1 MTEVSPSSK
10 KVDDFLSSISELSQE
25 RLREDQKRQ
34 RDLQRNID
42 ALRSRSNSSSPV
54 KSSSYQS
61 SMPRSS
67 SRGHDDIPSLKF
79 NRSLRSNNEN
89 FSTNMKDLDEDKPP
103 EMPQRPDS
111 ARRQYR
117 SSRGDAFNETPP
129 PMPRRPAY
137 ESEESPPPMPLRR
150 DIKKFGPPKPSKP
163 SGMSSKFDIELI
175 NPIPMKTKPELL
187 SKRDDIKVQHIPKSP
202 LTEGQKYRSF
212 TELENDIRKGS
223 DVGGKTKDMV
233 DDLFAVNS
241 ISNTKPLKPI
251 KSYKLST
258 KPNSKD
264 KVEGTPNVVPKPTY
278 LNALSATKNQSEPSS
293 IQSSISSA
301 KQRYIP
307 EHNNPN
313 DVSIIKSS
321 SPQREKKQN
330 SWIDSAIKK
339 NDTPESPVKA
349 ANRVKDSPT
358 KHVKS
363 SEPEYLSS
371 LARKKSPDTHNS
383 DSKTPPKP
391 PKPSL
396 ETYTKAEN
404 ELLKSQMQKLSS
416 SKNKSAPPKPV
427 KPSISKYEEQD
438 TEVLKLQMQKLSHGK
453 NAPPKPSKPS
463 PKKYQEEDNAILLS
477 QMKKLGRN
485 SNSSITRGSTQQT
498 NPEGLAALA
507 KLKPVKTVPS
517 PKSASSNSIPEP
529 IKKLEHIK
537 TSDKSVKK
545 SPSPERAVAAK
556 TSSSSD
562 LSDSKSSSKG
572 THSFQDQLSSIIRA
586 STVPNVRASK
596 PAANI
601 PRANT
606 LPLHENTAGAA
617 QSKLTHPNK
626 GRSKGPK
633 RRLPKKIAKNPSTAD
648 NAGSASAHANANSN
662 HSTTQIIDFK
672 HKKVPPPVNKASKQK
687 ALDNLKPSR
696 NFSGEL
702 FI

>member
-34 RDLQRNID
+34 RELQRNVD
-42 ALRSRSNSSSPV
+42 AMRLRLNSSSPV
-54 KSSSYQS
+54 KGWSYQP
-61 SMPRSS
+61 MPYNS
-67 SRGHDDIPSLKF
+67 SRGHDDIPLLKF
-79 NRSLRSNNEN
+79 NRSLRLNNEK
-89 FSTNMKDLDEDKPP
+89 FSANMKDLDEDKPP

-111 ARRQYR
+111 GGRQYR
-117 SSRGDAFNETPP
+117 SSRVDAFNETPP
-129 PMPRRPAY
+129 PMPQRPVA
-137 ESEESPPPMPLRR
+137 ESEESPPPMPPRR
-150 DIKKFGPPKPSKP
+150 DIKKSGPPKPSKP

-175 NPIPMKTKPELL
+175 NPVPMKTKPELL
-187 SKRDDIKVQHIPKSP
+187 SKRDDIEVQPIKPKSP

-212 TELENDIRKGS
+212 TELENGIRQGS
-223 DVGGKTKDMV
+223 DVGEKTKDMV

-241 ISNTKPLKPI
+241 ITNSKPLKPI
-251 KSYKLST
+251 KSDKLST
-258 KPNSKD
+258 KPNSQG
-264 KVEGTPNVVPKPTY
+264 KVEETPNVVPKPTY
-278 LNALSATKNQSEPSS
+278 LSALSATKKQTESS
-293 IQSSISSA
+293 LIQSSISGT

-307 EHNNPN
+307 EHNNPS

-330 SWIDSAIKK
+330 SWLDSAIKK
-339 NDTPESPVKA
+339 NDTPESVHKET
-349 ANRVKDSPT
+349 DLPT

-363 SEPEYLSS
+363 PEYLSL
-371 LARKKSPDTHNS
+371 LAKKKSPDTHNP
-383 DSKTPPKP
+383 DFRTPPKP
-391 PKPSL
+391 PKPSI
-396 ETYTKAEN
+396 ETYTKEEN

-416 SKNKSAPPKPV
+416 SKNKSAPPKPA

-463 PKKYQEEDNAILLS
+463 PKKYQDEDNAILLS

-485 SNSSITRGSTQQT
+485 SNSSTARGSTQQT

-507 KLKPVKTVPS
+507 KLKPVKVAPLS
-517 PKSASSNSIPEP
+517 KSASSNSIPEP
-529 IKKLEHIK
+529 IKKLEHMK
-537 TSDKSVKK
+537 TSDRTLKK
-545 SPSPERAVAAK
+545 SPPPERPAA
-556 TSSSSD
+556 TRTPSSSD
-562 LSDSKSSSKG
+562 LSDNKSSSKG
-572 THSFQDQLSSIIRA
+572 PASFQDQLSSIMRA

-601 PRANT
+601 PRAST
-606 LPLHENTAGAA
+606 LPLHEDTASAT

-633 RRLPKKIAKNPSTAD
+633 RRLPKKIANSPSTAD
-648 NAGSASAHANANSN
+648 KACSASAHANANAKD
-662 HSTTQIIDFK
+662 STTQIIDFK